1 MSGSPQGLHVGF
13 VGLGNMGGPMVRN
26 LAAAGFALTVRD
38 ANDALQAQ
46 IAAEVGAAGAAS
58 SSDFADVDVVVT
70 MLPDDRAVSAV
81 MLEWDGGIA
90 SALRPGAVLVDMS
103 SSNPNGTIKLGKAL
117 AERGIGFVDSP
128 VSGGIA
134 RAVTG
139 TLALMAG
146 TDDPAYLE
154 RVTPVLEVLGG
165 QIFPTGPLGSGH
177 AMKALNN
184 FVGGTTYVVT
194 AEALAIGQH
203 YGLTPSTMVD
213 VFNASTARSFNSEVV
228 FKDHV
233 ISGKYATAFALGL
246 ITKDVGIAANLAEE
260 SGVDAPLVRLS
271 SERWAESVAKLGFAA
286 DHSEAH
292 KAWWP
297 ADLVDRADDERGRCR
312 GSPARSRSSGAA
324 RGQGEAEARLFARE
338 GAGVV
343 LGDVRA
349 EQGEQVA
356 RAIAAVGGKAV
367 FAPLDVRDEGD
378 WTRAVELAERESAG
392 STSS

>member
-1 MSGSPQGLHVGF
+1 M
-13 VGLGNMGGPMVRN
+13 
-26 LAAAGFALTVRD
+26 
-38 ANDALQAQ
+38 
-46 IAAEVGAAGAAS
+46 
-58 SSDFADVDVVVT
+58 T

-90 SALRPGAVLVDMS
+90 SALQPGAVLVDMS
-103 SSNPNGTIKLGKAL
+103 SSNPNGTIRLGKAL

-154 RVTPVLEVLGG
+154 RVRPVLEVLGG

-246 ITKDVGIAANLAEE
+246 ITKDVGIAENLAEE
-260 SGVDAPLVRLS
+260 SGVDAPFVRLS
-271 SERWAESVAKLGFAA
+271 SARWSASVAELGPAA

-297 ADLVDRADDERGRCR
+297 TDLVDRADE
-312 GSPARSRSSGAA
+312 
-324 RGQGEAEARLFARE
+324 
-338 GAGVV
+338 
-343 LGDVRA
+343 
-349 EQGEQVA
+349 
-356 RAIAAVGGKAV
+356 
-367 FAPLDVRDEGD
+367 
-378 WTRAVELAERESAG
+378 
-392 STSS
+392 

>member
-1 MSGSPQGLHVGF
+1 MSRPPQDLHVGF

-81 MLEWDGGIA
+81 MLDWDGGIA

-154 RVTPVLEVLGG
+154 RVRPVLEVLGG

-233 ISGKYATAFALGL
+233 ISGTYATAFALGL

-297 ADLVDRADDERGRCR
+297 ADLVDRADDE
-312 GSPARSRSSGAA
+312 
-324 RGQGEAEARLFARE
+324 
-338 GAGVV
+338 
-343 LGDVRA
+343 
-349 EQGEQVA
+349 
-356 RAIAAVGGKAV
+356 
-367 FAPLDVRDEGD
+367 
-378 WTRAVELAERESAG
+378 
-392 STSS
+392 

>member
-81 MLEWDGGIA
+81 MLDWDGGIA

-146 TDDPAYLE
+146 TDDPAHLE

-297 ADLVDRADDERGRCR
+297 ADLVDRADDE
-312 GSPARSRSSGAA
+312 SG
-324 RGQGEAEARLFARE
+324 
-338 GAGVV
+338 
-343 LGDVRA
+343 
-349 EQGEQVA
+349 
-356 RAIAAVGGKAV
+356 
-367 FAPLDVRDEGD
+367 
-378 WTRAVELAERESAG
+378 
-392 STSS
+392 

>member
-117 AERGIGFVDSP
+117 AERGVGFVDSP

-177 AMKALNN
+177 AMMALNN

-297 ADLVDRADDERGRCR
+297 ADLVDRADDETG
-312 GSPARSRSSGAA
+312 
-324 RGQGEAEARLFARE
+324 
-338 GAGVV
+338 
-343 LGDVRA
+343 
-349 EQGEQVA
+349 
-356 RAIAAVGGKAV
+356 
-367 FAPLDVRDEGD
+367 
-378 WTRAVELAERESAG
+378 
-392 STSS
+392 

>member
-1 MSGSPQGLHVGF
+1 MSESPQGLHVGF

-103 SSNPNGTIKLGKAL
+103 SSNPSGTIALGKAL
-117 AERGIGFVDSP
+117 AERSIGFVDAP

-134 RAVTG
+134 RAITG

-146 TDDPAYLE
+146 TDDPASLE
-154 RVTPVLEVLGG
+154 RVTPVLDVLGG
-165 QIFPTGPLGSGH
+165 QTFPTGPLGSGH

-184 FVGGTTYVVT
+184 FVGGTTYVIT

-203 YGLTPSTMVD
+203 YGLTPATMVN

-233 ISGKYATAFALGL
+233 ISGRYATAFALGL
-246 ITKDVGIAANLAEE
+246 ITKDVGIAADLAQE

-297 ADLVDRADDERGRCR
+297 TDFVD
-312 GSPARSRSSGAA
+312 
-324 RGQGEAEARLFARE
+324 
-338 GAGVV
+338 V
-343 LGDVRA
+343 
-349 EQGEQVA
+349 
-356 RAIAAVGGKAV
+356 
-367 FAPLDVRDEGD
+367 DEG
-378 WTRAVELAERESAG
+378 
-392 STSS
+392 TS

>member
-1 MSGSPQGLHVGF
+1 MRVGF

-81 MLEWDGGIA
+81 MLDWDGGIA
-90 SALRPGAVLVDMS
+90 TALRPGAVLVDMS
-103 SSNPNGTIKLGKAL
+103 SSNPNRTIKLGTAL

-203 YGLTPSTMVD
+203 YGLTPSTMVN

-233 ISGKYATAFALGL
+233 ITGKYATAFALGL
-246 ITKDVGIAANLAEE
+246 ITKDVGIAENLAEE
-260 SGVDAPLVRLS
+260 SGVDAPFVRLS
-271 SERWAESVAKLGFAA
+271 SARWSASVAELGPAA

-297 ADLVDRADDERGRCR
+297 ADLVDRADDE
-312 GSPARSRSSGAA
+312 SG
-324 RGQGEAEARLFARE
+324 
-338 GAGVV
+338 
-343 LGDVRA
+343 
-349 EQGEQVA
+349 
-356 RAIAAVGGKAV
+356 
-367 FAPLDVRDEGD
+367 
-378 WTRAVELAERESAG
+378 
-392 STSS
+392 